1 MKIDILQLGFLATNC
16 SIVYDEAGNAAV
28 IDPADR
34 CDAILA
40 HLAEKQLTCRTVLIT
55 HGHPDHTGALTAL
68 KEATGAEICVGA
80 ADAYRLPAAAD
91 RLLQDG
97 DTVQVGALEFSVIAT
112 PGHTEGGVCYLLE
125 DVLFAGDTL
134 FYESVGRTDFP
145 GGDTAVLMQSLQ
157 KLKALPYEDLH
168 VIPGHHEFTTLAHE
182 RAHNP
187 YLR

>member
-1 MKIDILQLGFLATNC
+1 MKVDILQLGFLATNC
-16 SIVYDEAGNAAV
+16 SIVYDENGDAAV

-40 HLAEKQLTCRTVLIT
+40 QLAEKKLTCRAILIT
-55 HGHPDHTGALTAL
+55 HGHPDHTGALAAL
-68 KEATGAEICVGA
+68 KEATGATVCVGE
-80 ADAYRLPAAAD
+80 ADEYRLPMKAD
-91 RLLQDG
+91 RLLQDA
-97 DTVQVGALEFSVIAT
+97 DTVQVGKLQFTVIAT

-134 FYESVGRTDFP
+134 FCESVGRTDFP

-182 RAHNP
+182 RAYNP